1 MMSTIRFVAD
11 VGWNFVK
18 RPANQMQMR
27 SGPSKDE
34 NQKFELQ
41 ISRFLSAT
49 YRRLGNWFNSNY
61 FFNWTDL

>member
-1 MMSTIRFVAD
+1 MSTTRFVAD

-49 YRRLGNWFNSNY
+49 YRRLGN
-61 FFNWTDL
+61 